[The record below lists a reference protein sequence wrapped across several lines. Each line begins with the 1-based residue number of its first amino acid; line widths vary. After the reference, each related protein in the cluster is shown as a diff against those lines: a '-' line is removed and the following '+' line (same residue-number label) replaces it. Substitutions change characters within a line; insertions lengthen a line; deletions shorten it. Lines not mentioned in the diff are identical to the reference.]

1 MNLFKG
7 LTEFEKCGFWAAV
20 SLFLLSLGLNDS
32 RLSDVLLILSIV
44 GLGYAY
50 IRFRGV
56 KK

>member
-50 IRFRGV
+50 IRFREV